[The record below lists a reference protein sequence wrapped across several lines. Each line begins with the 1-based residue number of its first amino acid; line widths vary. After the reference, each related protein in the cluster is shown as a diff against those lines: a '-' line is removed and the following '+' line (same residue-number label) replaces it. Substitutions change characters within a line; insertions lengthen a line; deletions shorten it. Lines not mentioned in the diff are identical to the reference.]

1 METFFLIYF
10 LGFAEWYFLSV
21 FQLMINFCGRIFQ
34 LNLKG
39 FLQVFEAQAFILFGM
54 CGSS

>member
-1 METFFLIYF
+1 
-10 LGFAEWYFLSV
+10 
-21 FQLMINFCGRIFQ
+21 MINFRGRIFQ

-39 FLQVFEAQAFILFGM
+39 FLQVFEVQAFILFGM